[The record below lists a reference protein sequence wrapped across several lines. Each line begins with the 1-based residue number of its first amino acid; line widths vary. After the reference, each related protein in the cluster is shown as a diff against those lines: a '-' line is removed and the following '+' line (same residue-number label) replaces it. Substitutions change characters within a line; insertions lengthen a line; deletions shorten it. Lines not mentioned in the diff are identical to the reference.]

1 MDSLIAV
8 AARALA
14 AGDPIGALKRVA
26 LRSDPPALALRG
38 IAMAQLGEFH
48 RARTLLR
55 NAARAF
61 GPREAV
67 ERARC
72 VLAEAEVA
80 LAARDLE
87 WPAKAIDAAG
97 STLQSQ
103 GDLANAAYASLLQ
116 ARRLLLIGRVDES
129 EKMIARIQSS
139 RLSPASRTVH
149 ELLVAGIATRRLRI
163 GAARAALSRATDAA
177 IEARVP
183 ALMAEVEST
192 LRSLN
197 APAARLISQ
206 GEQSPLLFD
215 DVEALLASS
224 ALVID
229 ACRRVVRRSGVVV
242 GLAKRPVLFM
252 LARSLAEA
260 WPGGVSRESLI
271 VQVFRLKRA
280 DDSLRARL
288 RVEIGRLRRLLRPLA
303 GVDATEEGYMLV
315 LRASDRV
322 VVLALPVDEEDA
334 AVLALLGDGAS
345 WSTSALSVA
354 LGESQRS
361 VQRSLEALAAARKV
375 QSFGRGR
382 ARRWTLRQL
391 TGFTTSLLL
400 PASLPVE

>member
-55 NAARAF
+55 SAARAF
-61 GPREAV
+61 GPRDGLA
-67 ERARC
+67 RARC

-80 LAARDLE
+80 LAARDLG
-87 WPAKAIDAAG
+87 WPAKAIDEAG
-97 STLQSQ
+97 STLQAH
-103 GDLANAAYASLLQ
+103 GDLANAAYARLLQ
-116 ARRLLLIGRVDES
+116 ARRSLLIGRVDES
-129 EKMIARIQSS
+129 EKMIARIHSS
-139 RLSPASRTVH
+139 RLSPASQTVH

-177 IEARVP
+177 VEARVP

-197 APAARLISQ
+197 APAARLISR
-206 GEQSPLLFD
+206 GEQSSLLFD
-215 DVEALLASS
+215 DVEVLLASS

-229 ACRRVVRRSGVVV
+229 ACRRVVRRSGVVI

-252 LARSLAEA
+252 LARALAEA
-260 WPGGVSRESLI
+260 WPGGISRESLI
-271 VQVFRLKRA
+271 AQVFRLKRA

-303 GVDATEEGYMLV
+303 GVDATEEGYTLV
-315 LRASDRV
+315 LRTADRA

-345 WSTSALSVA
+345 WSTSALAVA
-354 LGESQRS
+354 LGASQRS

-400 PASLPVE
+400 PASLPIE

>member
-26 LRSDPPALALRG
+26 LRNDPPALALRG

-55 NAARAF
+55 SAARAF

-67 ERARC
+67 DRARC

-80 LAARDLE
+80 LAARDLG
-87 WPAKAIDAAG
+87 WPAKAIDEAG
-97 STLQSQ
+97 STLQARR
-103 GDLANAAYASLLQ
+103 DLANAAYARLLQ
-116 ARRLLLIGRVDES
+116 ARRSLLIGRVDES
-129 EKMIARIQSS
+129 ETLIARINPS

-163 GAARAALSRATDAA
+163 GAARAALSLATDAA

-183 ALMAEVEST
+183 ALMVEVEST

-197 APAARLISQ
+197 APAARLISR
-206 GEQSPLLFD
+206 GEQSSLLVD
-215 DVEALLASS
+215 DVEALFASS

-229 ACRRVVRRSGVVV
+229 ACRRVVRRSGVVI

-252 LARSLAEA
+252 LARALAEA

-271 VQVFRLKRA
+271 AQVFRLKRA

-303 GVDATEEGYMLV
+303 GVGATEEGYTLV
-315 LRASDRV
+315 LRASDRA
-322 VVLALPVDEEDA
+322 VVLALPVDEDDA

-345 WSTSALSVA
+345 WSTSALAVA
-354 LGESQRS
+354 LGTSQRS

-400 PASLPVE
+400 PASLPTE

>member
-14 AGDPIGALKRVA
+14 AGDPISALKRVA

-55 NAARAF
+55 SAARAF

-67 ERARC
+67 DRARC

-80 LAARDLE
+80 LAARDLG
-87 WPAKAIDAAG
+87 WPAKAIDEAG
-97 STLQSQ
+97 STLQARR
-103 GDLANAAYASLLQ
+103 DLANAAYARLLQ
-116 ARRLLLIGRVDES
+116 ARRSLLIGRVDES
-129 EKMIARIQSS
+129 EKLIARINPS

-163 GAARAALSRATDAA
+163 GAARSALSRATDAA

-206 GEQSPLLFD
+206 GEQSSLLVD

-229 ACRRVVRRSGVVV
+229 ACRRVVRRSGVVI

-260 WPGGVSRESLI
+260 WPRGVSRESLI
-271 VQVFRLKRA
+271 AQVFRLKRA

-303 GVDATEEGYMLV
+303 GVGATEEGYTLV
-315 LRASDRV
+315 LRASGRA

-345 WSTSALSVA
+345 WSTSALAVA
-354 LGESQRS
+354 LGASQRS

-400 PASLPVE
+400 PASLPTE